1 MATNPYRLLLANISE
16 ENPGFKTNTRHH
28 LTYQIHDDLVLSGFT
43 LDLSGLE
50 RGAFYLTAFAQPL
63 YVPHNHLFL
72 TYGKRLEEGKRWK
85 IESRNEPEALNGILG
100 AIRSEGLPFLEKVNS
115 TKKLAELTE
124 ARPGTRKNP
133 FHWHRDD
140 PNVIETRAY
149 SWVLVGNELNAR
161 RDLLYLTQQFVP
173 SLAWEREL
181 QNRSAAVVHSLVVG
195 LETTKELLQN
205 WARQTVVS
213 LDLVE
218 HDANCQVC

>member
-1 MATNPYRLLLANISE
+1 MLFRS
-16 ENPGFKTNTRHH
+16 
-28 LTYQIHDDLVLSGFT
+28 
-43 LDLSGLE
+43 
-50 RGAFYLTAFAQPL
+50 

-85 IESRNEPEALNGILG
+85 IESRNEPEALNGIMG